1 MGFVVF
7 ITIEFPLIEVF
18 TSMKNLFHK
27 IIAALTSAL
36 LCSLLFAPI
45 YMIALYVSSIVYI
58 VIGISWSYLVDLL
71 VKVLRIN
78 TKYVFQ
84 FLMYVVAA
92 IILDLLLNLRDFNPQ
107 SALTTLSISVPASL
121 LYLHVLLFVN
131 KYLSKKKST

>member
-1 MGFVVF
+1 
-7 ITIEFPLIEVF
+7 
-18 TSMKNLFHK
+18 MKNLFHK